1 LEQRLGFN
9 ITDETLDLIVS
20 SLSLLDNVS
29 GARIRHEI
37 ERILREELPE
47 VVLARLNDIGVIE
60 AIHSSMVDNVGEW
73 LESKFV
79 LAREY
84 PLLSDIVPVYF
95 GLWLYKLGSDE
106 VASICGRLQ
115 VSAKIERSLIQ
126 IGRVKSVLSELDVSA
141 SPSNITS
148 KLENLSDI
156 ALDVLVVA
164 VDNNDI
170 RKNIERFRDEL
181 RYVEPIT
188 NGKDLLE
195 LGLFPGPGLGRILF
209 RLKVA
214 WLDGDISSKE
224 EENKLVE
231 VLVAEEK
238 KGI

>member
-1 LEQRLGFN
+1 
-9 ITDETLDLIVS
+9 
-20 SLSLLDNVS
+20 
-29 GARIRHEI
+29 
-37 ERILREELPE
+37 
-47 VVLARLNDIGVIE
+47 
-60 AIHSSMVDNVGEW
+60 M
-73 LESKFV
+73 K
-79 LAREY
+79 
-84 PLLSDIVPVYF
+84 
-95 GLWLYKLGSDE
+95 
-106 VASICGRLQ
+106 SI
-115 VSAKIERSLIQ
+115 
-126 IGRVKSVLSELDVSA
+126 LSELDVSA
-141 SPSNITS
+141 RPSDIAS

-170 RKNIERFRDEL
+170 RKNIERFRDDL

-195 LGLFPGPGLGRILF
+195 LGLFPGPGLGRILL

-224 EENKLVE
+224 EENELVE